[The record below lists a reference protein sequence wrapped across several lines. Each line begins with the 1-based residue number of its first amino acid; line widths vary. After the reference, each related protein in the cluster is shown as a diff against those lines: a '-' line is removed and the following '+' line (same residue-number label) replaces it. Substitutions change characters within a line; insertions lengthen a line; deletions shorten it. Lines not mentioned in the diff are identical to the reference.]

1 MNKDETAENNS
12 WAEIQAKCKLTD
24 KNIEQLREVFA
35 IQKPVID
42 MGTQLGADTTYRMVV
57 NGTSWEKQLEED
69 APTVQEFIDNN
80 FTGEEKTK

>member
-1 MNKDETAENNS
+1 
-12 WAEIQAKCKLTD
+12 
-24 KNIEQLREVFA
+24 
-35 IQKPVID
+35 